1 MAKKIQNN
9 NKNTM
14 MYSGDEDLVL
24 NTTARLPV
32 CLCLDTSGSMNNN
45 DAIEALNKGV
55 EALYRAIRTDELA
68 YNSCEI
74 SIVTFNSE
82 VNVIDTFTT
91 IDKKKK
97 IKLTAEGGSA
107 LAHGINKS
115 LDLLDQRKSKYK
127 ENGVD
132 YYQPW
137 LIVITD
143 GKPGDKEYIQEVQ
156 ERTKILLDDKK
167 LTLFPIA
174 VGLDNNK
181 KKVKEILEVLNGFC
195 VTPKAVHLKDLK
207 FNEFFEF
214 IGKSVSAI
222 SASSVGERVK
232 LDISSMS
239 NWAEL

>member
-1 MAKKIQNN
+1 MAKKV
-9 NKNTM
+9 KKEENTM
-14 MYSGDEDLVL
+14 MYGVDDDLVL

-32 CLCLDTSGSMNNN
+32 CLCLDTSGSMTINS
-45 DAIEALNKGV
+45 AIKALNEGV
-55 EALYRAIRTDELA
+55 DALYEAIKSDELA
-68 YNSCEI
+68 CNSCEI

-82 VNVIDTFTT
+82 VNVIEEFSTV
-91 IDKKKK
+91 DKKQQ
-97 IKLTAEGGSA
+97 ITLTAEGGSA

-115 LDLLDQRKSKYK
+115 LDLLDRRKNKYK

-143 GKPGDKEYIQEVQ
+143 GKPGDSEYIQEVQ

-174 VGLDNNK
+174 VGMSRNKTKLKEVLD
-181 KKVKEILEVLNGFC
+181 VLNGFC
-195 VTPKAVHLKDLK
+195 VTPRALHLKELN

-222 SASSVGERVK
+222 SASAVGDKVK
-232 LDISSMS
+232 LDISNMS